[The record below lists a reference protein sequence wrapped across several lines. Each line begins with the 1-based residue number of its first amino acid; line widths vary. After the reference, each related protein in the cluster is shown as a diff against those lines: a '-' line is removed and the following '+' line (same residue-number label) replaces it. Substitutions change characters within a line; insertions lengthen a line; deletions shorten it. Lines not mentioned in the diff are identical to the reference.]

1 MGAFF
6 RIDETQL
13 VRGAGRLMVADS
25 TETEAT
31 EINDVFDTTTFD
43 AQGTWEDLGATRQGI
58 TIAVNNTETA
68 FDVDQ
73 VLGEIGTAPDT
84 WTCTVATQLAEMT
97 LEHLQLVWEGSD
109 IDINLTPSPN
119 ERKTGFAGATS
130 YTERRLAIGFKKR
143 LQGTTTDVYMLFYFH
158 RAVRSPQ
165 EVSIAFNKGGDAMTI
180 PATFKILADSS
191 QGDPRDGFGF
201 IFEQV
206 AGTT

>member
-13 VRGAGRLMVADS
+13 VRGAGRLMIAPAAESEPD
-25 TETEAT
+25 
-31 EINDVFDTTTFD
+31 EIGDVYDTTSFD
-43 AQGTWEDLGATRQGI
+43 AQGDWEDLGATRQGI
-58 TIAVNNTETA
+58 SIAVNNTETA

-97 LEHLQLVWEGSD
+97 LEHLALVWEGSD
-109 IDINLTPSPN
+109 VVTNMTPSPA

-143 LQGTTTDVYMLFYFH
+143 LQGTTQDVLMLFYFH

-165 EVSIAFNKGGDAMTI
+165 EVTISFNKGGDAMTI
-180 PATFKILADSS
+180 PVTFKILADST
-191 QGDPRDGFGF
+191 QADPRDGFGF
-201 IFEQV
+201 IFEQDV
-206 AGTT
+206 DA